1 MNELPAA
8 LKARVPT
15 LTEVL
20 EAPEMPDLGDEP
32 LWPSQ
37 ADTAPRAEPPPFLRA
52 PVASVAGAHADA
64 RASGGQ
70 EKHVLAESVIASL
83 APQVEALVSSR
94 LRDVLAPTIQ
104 EAVEEA
110 IEQLRQPLIDALQV
124 QLREQLELALAN
136 LAPQD
141 AAAARGQVV
150 TAGTQPA
157 TSADTPPNSAGLRFS

>member
-1 MNELPAA
+1 MSELPAA

-20 EAPEMPDLGDEP
+20 ESPEMPDLGDEP
-32 LWPSQ
+32 LWPSP

-52 PVASVAGAHADA
+52 PVASVAGAHAEA
-64 RASGGQ
+64 RAPGGQ

-83 APQVEALVSSR
+83 APQVEALVTSR

-104 EAVEEA
+104 EAGEEA

-124 QLREQLELALAN
+124 QLREQLELALAR

-157 TSADTPPNSAGLRFS
+157 TSADTPHNSAGLRFS

>member
-1 MNELPAA
+1 MSELPAA

-20 EAPEMPDLGDEP
+20 ESPEIPDLGDES
-32 LWPSQ
+32 LWPSP

-52 PVASVAGAHADA
+52 PAASVAGGPAEAWA
-64 RASGGQ
+64 PGGQ

-124 QLREQLELALAN
+124 QLREQLELALAR
-136 LAPQD
+136 LAPQG
-141 AAAARGQVV
+141 AAAARGEVV
-150 TAGTQPA
+150 TAGPQPA